1 MYGNSRSLML
11 EYNSHGDVWIQFKRF
26 IGTHKLTSWDPDH
39 TDERSSELRSLQQE
53 NKIRT
58 EVKGLSGVYLH
69 QKSLQNP
76 ATSFWRSL
84 FSVVEPVL
92 EPRLT
97 SDSEPWSDPCP
108 PERPVLSLGSLMAL
122 LTVWPEAVPPHSE
135 RNPCRDLRLRM
146 VTVRAARGAAVVL
159 YHGAD
164 LEI

>member
-26 IGTHKLTSWDPDH
+26 IGTHKLTGWDLDH
-39 TDERSSELRSLQQE
+39 TDERSSDLQQE

-58 EVKGLSGVYLH
+58 EVKGLSGVYLD

-76 ATSFWRSL
+76 AFRRSL

-97 SDSEPWSDPCP
+97 SDSSPGLIPAPRSARSSPWALWWRYWQSDPRQSP
-108 PERPVLSLGSLMAL
+108 HIPRGTPAESGETER
-122 LTVWPEAVPPHSE
+122 E
-135 RNPCRDLRLRM
+135 RM
-146 VTVRAARGAAVVL
+146 VTGRAARGASAVMVL